1 MPQRIFIAGEH
12 GQVAQAL
19 AHAYRFRGD
28 HVALMGRSTISVTD
42 QRRLLSAVIAFN
54 PDLVVNA
61 AAYTAVDQA
70 EDDTEAAFA
79 INRDGAGFVAAAAEA
94 AGVPVIHLS
103 TDYVFDGRKQAPYL
117 ETDSTNPL
125 GVYGESKLEGEI
137 AVASCASS
145 HVILRTSW
153 VCSAIGRN
161 FVKTMLRLAR
171 DRQEVAVVDDHWA
184 APTFAADLATA
195 IMSIGDKFTSADD
208 RSHFTG
214 IYNASS
220 AGETTWY
227 RFAHEIMARSAA
239 KGGPACRVRA
249 IASSEYS
256 TRAKRPANSRL
267 DCSKIRRVFGIS
279 FPRWQSSLETC
290 LDQLIVQTARTSI

>member
-1 MPQRIFIAGEH
+1 MPQRIFVVGEH
-12 GQVAQAL
+12 GQVSQAL

-28 HVALMGRSTISVTD
+28 HVALVGRSTISVTD
-42 QRRLLSAVIAFN
+42 QRRLLSAVIAFK

-61 AAYTAVDQA
+61 AAYTAVDKA
-70 EDDTEAAFA
+70 EDETEAAFA

-103 TDYVFDGRKQAPYL
+103 TDYVFDGKKQAPYL

-125 GVYGESKLEGEI
+125 GVYGKSKLAGEI
-137 AVASCASS
+137 AVASCASN

-171 DRQEVAVVDDHWA
+171 ERQEVAVVDDQWG

-195 IMSIGDKFTSADD
+195 IMSIGDRFASTDES
-208 RSHFTG
+208 SHFTG

-220 AGETTWY
+220 AGETTWC
-227 RFAHEIMARSAA
+227 RFAHEIMAWSAA

-249 IASSEYS
+249 IASSEYP
-256 TRAKRPANSRL
+256 TRARRPANSRL
-267 DCSKIRRVFGIS
+267 DCSKLSRVFGINL
-279 FPRWQSSLETC
+279 PGWQTSLETC
-290 LDQLIVQTARTSI
+290 LDQLVVRTARTSI

>member
-171 DRQEVAVVDDHWA
+171 DRQEVAVVDDQWG

-227 RFAHEIMARSAA
+227 RFAHEIMSQSAA

-249 IASSEYS
+249 IASSEYP

-267 DCSKIRRVFGIS
+267 DCSKLRQVFGINL
-279 FPRWQSSLETC
+279 PRWQTSLGTC